1 MNHVRISVQAQA
13 ANRSRLPAAGQLL
26 GIFVAAVLLVLPATA
41 TAQTPPAAP
50 CRCASR
56 VGQTIKSAYLRF
68 DLSPI
73 PSGSTILSAP
83 RWFPL

>member
-50 CRCASR
+50 CRCASSR
-56 VGQTIKSAYLRF
+56 LPVL
-68 DLSPI
+68 LSRRRH
-73 PSGSTILSAP
+73 LC
-83 RWFPL
+83 